1 METKNLGNLFN
12 QKTFAGECQRNRQSG
27 KRVQQWKHVANFSNL
42 LFEKSSS
49 VFERKKS
56 NFKTWNFWNSNSNI
70 LKNGN
75 NLNSGTRCS
84 ETIFLLLFTP
94 NPKESGGLQ
103 TRDREIPEKKSR
115 KVGKKYRFLAQEKR
129 PNSKHRNCSII
140 QSKDNIV
147 CLNEKSSIG
156 ASSALLTYA
165 GIERKWNGYGE
176 ETSSLL
182 C

>member
-70 LKNGN
+70 LKNG
-75 NLNSGTRCS
+75 
-84 ETIFLLLFTP
+84 
-94 NPKESGGLQ
+94 
-103 TRDREIPEKKSR
+103 
-115 KVGKKYRFLAQEKR
+115 
-129 PNSKHRNCSII
+129 KHFEFW
-140 QSKDNIV
+140 DTVYV
-147 CLNEKSSIG
+147 CDC
-156 ASSALLTYA
+156 SSALPQCFWLYMLLYSAAWVDRRSKNVSNWPPLVKQSLIFAMQAFFGPTA
-165 GIERKWNGYGE
+165 AKLKFGTNKRKSKPWINCI
-176 ETSSLL
+176 LI
-182 C
+182 